1 MRTRKEGKKRGE
13 RIFYDV
19 AAGLRPWKTGYL
31 EPDLV
36 FLLEFNGIATAQD
49 RDRAGAVPS
58 TGRNVGWLGPTALL
72 SYRNL
77 MTKAGI
83 QFPVYAS
90 RRGSQERP
98 DLRAVL
104 AIEVHF

>member
-1 MRTRKEGKKRGE
+1 M
-13 RIFYDV
+13 
-19 AAGLRPWKTGYL
+19 AAGLRPWRTGYL

-49 RDRAGAVPS
+49 RDSAGTVSS
-58 TGRNVGWLGPTALL
+58 TGRNVGWLGPAALL

-83 QFPVYAS
+83 QVPVYAS

-104 AIEVHF
+104 AFEYHF